1 MGKFTISTCKKTRR
15 SFWAGHEGQK
25 VKDARNTDAG
35 MKMVVYHET
44 GKGGKKTS
52 RTVFERA

>member
-1 MGKFTISTCKKTRR
+1 LSTCKKTKR
-15 SFWAGHEGQK
+15 STWVGTKAE
-25 VKDARNTDAG
+25 RNTDAG
-35 MKMVVYHET
+35 MKMVVYHEV